1 MPTKS
6 AYHTTK
12 KKTKKQREIY
22 EDENDEGLSNGVSRG
37 FRYRRVWCYDGFLF
51 FVKEDVGVGFVLF
64 CFVSCREGYVW
75 ELGWGEGELDG
86 MMWCIDGEGREGN
99 RVLLK

>member
-22 EDENDEGLSNGVSRG
+22 EDEDDEGLSNGVSRG
-37 FRYRRVWCYDGFLF
+37 FRYRGCERGGRLKGQ
-51 FVKEDVGVGFVLF
+51 VK
-64 CFVSCREGYVW
+64 SCKARE
-75 ELGWGEGELDG
+75 
-86 MMWCIDGEGREGN
+86 RE
-99 RVLLK
+99 KTK